1 VGNKDVPGSRLPQG
15 TATASFHRVG
25 LVGNGLRLGASLGL
39 PLSTHVMM
47 EARPVID
54 MIRLDQVTIVDEGDD
69 DVPGTGVTRRYALAI
84 GVAYVF

>member
-1 VGNKDVPGSRLPQG
+1 
-15 TATASFHRVG
+15 
-25 LVGNGLRLGASLGL
+25 
-39 PLSTHVMM
+39 
-47 EARPVID
+47 